1 MNRILLTIICLLTAS
16 NSLWAGDVVIKK
28 TREAITFVVDEDL
41 PKPKRDLHRFPDSI
55 GVRAILRD
63 ENMPVDDD
71 GTRILAYSFKGDSL
85 VLRGPAVL
93 FEMLRA
99 AYADHRPV
107 VLSPDAVWL
116 IISQGFSR
124 YVNAHAE
131 EMRPLLVNHEGKQD
145 LTIVSQKDL
154 LTEDVD
160 WAALMDDFTMQLSQ
174 NTRGDL
180 AKTII
185 ADFSTTGVTER
196 IASQVT
202 LMDVFKQY
210 YNYQVMYIV
219 CGIPYITLT
228 GTPQDWQRVLGKAQQ
243 LKVYP
248 GIAPWI
254 EKLEPILKEFVAA
267 SEGNP
272 HQKFWQ
278 SIVRQKRV
286 GELRGGGCS
295 PDRPTMLDGW
305 FLKLFPDKDGE
316 VLDSIPY
323 DYRYMPSEM
332 VRVSFKYKMVDA
344 NGLVLSETPMEL
356 WAGFVGID
364 LNDATQALSPRIGWL
379 VRTSNEEEELVQ
391 KFYTADQYY
400 GGIKLENVS
409 EVPLA
414 LTQIERIR
422 SLSITFAQGKV
433 TLPEWFYQLA
443 INKLVINGQLSEAQE
458 AKLRSVF
465 GERVSINPPT
475 TPARRQ
481 GSSVLETGAG
491 AGDSSGA
498 ARRQFGFGPDGLVGI
513 GAW

>member
-1 MNRILLTIICLLTAS
+1 MNRILLTIICLLTAA
-16 NSLWAGDVVIKK
+16 NSLWAGDIVIKK
-28 TREAITFVVDEDL
+28 TQGAVTFVVDEDL
-41 PKPKRDLHRFPDSI
+41 PKPKQKLFRHSDSI
-55 GVRAILRD
+55 VARTLLCD

-93 FEMLRA
+93 FEMLRT

-107 VLSPDAVWL
+107 VLSPDAIWL
-116 IISQGFSR
+116 VISQGFSR

-131 EMRPLLVNHEGKQD
+131 EMRPLLVSHEGKHD
-145 LTIVSQKDL
+145 LSIVSQKDL

-160 WAALMDDFTMQLSQ
+160 WAALMKNFTLQLSK
-174 NTRGDL
+174 NTKGDL
-180 AKTII
+180 ANTMT
-185 ADFSTTGVTER
+185 ADFSTTGMKER

-210 YNYQVMYIV
+210 FNYQVMYIV

-243 LKVYP
+243 LKAYP
-248 GIAPWI
+248 GMAPWI
-254 EKLEPILKEFVAA
+254 EQLEPVLKEFVAA

-295 PDRPTMLDGW
+295 PDRPTVLDGW
-305 FLKLFPDKDGE
+305 FLKLFPNKEGE
-316 VLDSIPY
+316 VFDSIPY

-332 VRVSFKYKMVDA
+332 VRVGFKYKKVD
-344 NGLVLSETPMEL
+344 GKGEVLSETPMEL
-356 WAGFVGID
+356 WAGFIGIG
-364 LNDATQALSPRIGWL
+364 LNADTQELSPCIGWL

-391 KFYTADQYY
+391 KFFTADQYY
-400 GGIKLENVS
+400 GGIKLENIS
-409 EVPLA
+409 KLPLA

-422 SLSITFAQGKV
+422 HLDISFAKGKV
-433 TLPEWFYQLA
+433 ELPDWFYKLY
-443 INKLVINGQLSEAQE
+443 INKLVIKGELTEQQE
-458 AKLRSVF
+458 AELHKAF
-465 GERVSINPPT
+465 GERASINPPT
-475 TPARRQ
+475 TPAKR
-481 GSSVLETGAG
+481 
-491 AGDSSGA
+491 
-498 ARRQFGFGPDGLVGI
+498 
-513 GAW
+513 